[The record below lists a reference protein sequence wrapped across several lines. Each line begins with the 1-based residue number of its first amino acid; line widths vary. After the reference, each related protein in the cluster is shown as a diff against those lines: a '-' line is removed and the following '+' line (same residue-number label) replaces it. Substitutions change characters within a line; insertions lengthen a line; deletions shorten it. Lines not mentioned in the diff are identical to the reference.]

1 MDAYISSQ
9 PGPSRPGILL
19 LPEIFGI
26 NGAMRLAAD
35 QFARANFTVLA
46 PDLFSQIEPRLE
58 LGYTDQDRN
67 RAIAIWQKMDD
78 AVALTDS
85 QIGRASCRERVCQY
99 VKISVVADSLK
110 QKEE

>member
-1 MDAYISSQ
+1 
-9 PGPSRPGILL
+9 
-19 LPEIFGI
+19 
-26 NGAMRLAAD
+26 MRLAAD

-85 QIGRASCRERVCQY
+85 RAAIKALASDTRCNGQVSVVGFCLGGKYALTQIGRASCRESVCQY
-99 VKISVVADSLK
+99 V
-110 QKEE
+110 